1 MHRLFVL
8 ALLACGATA
17 AAPKQPQSK
26 PVRPVPTSNPCF
38 EGKPPIV
45 AADLWKDLEKYSW
58 SVYLG
63 EGEQPPPP
71 TTYGSCKVERN
82 KITTSNGTLIA
93 ELGCGVRVLVP
104 GIRDH
109 LGLEVGT
116 ATGKDV
122 LERRPKPVPALTCM
136 ANGPDQVRCRFDRED
151 NSDTDSDW
159 YVVAGSLGEDVLTGD
174 AARRFFAPA
183 RVVELDVSIWCH

>member
-17 AAPKQPQSK
+17 AAPKP
-26 PVRPVPTSNPCF
+26 PRPVATSNPCF
-38 EGKPPIV
+38 PGNPPIV
-45 AADLWKDLEKYSW
+45 ANEMWKTLEKYSW
-58 SVYLG
+58 SVYAS

-82 KITTSNGTLIA
+82 QVTTASGTLVA

-109 LGLEVGT
+109 LGIEIGK
-116 ATGKDV
+116 AIGKDV
-122 LERRPKPVPALTCM
+122 LERAPATSSKLTCYP
-136 ANGPDQVRCRFDRED
+136 NGPDQARCHFERSEGT
-151 NSDTDSDW
+151 DTDPDA
-159 YVVAGSLGEDVLTGD
+159 YVVAGKLDADVLAGD
-174 AARRFFAPA
+174 AARTFFATRPI
-183 RVVELDVSIWCH
+183 VELGVSIWCH